1 MSQTHNLCKSLS
13 APLTPNCDVNNTTN
27 SSPFLTPLAQSTPS
41 TIEINIGNNL
51 VFDKCLTLN
60 MVNAVQVNKNNARK
74 TQSACRKSNTSNI
87 SRRALSGK
95 KNSTDT
101 RAAVQKI
108 LEKLGLSKYSYHFRF
123 VDIDKFLTLKELD
136 LVAIGITRR
145 QDINKIIE
153 AIKEITRL
161 S

>member
-1 MSQTHNLCKSLS
+1 MSQTQNLCKSLS
-13 APLTPNCDVNNTTN
+13 VPLTPNCDANNTTN

-41 TIEINIGNNL
+41 NIEINISNNL
-51 VFDKCLTLN
+51 VFDKCLALDI
-60 MVNAVQVNKNNARK
+60 VNTVQVNKNNESK
-74 TQSACRKSNTSNI
+74 NYNACRISSTTNI

-108 LEKLGLSKYSYHFRF
+108 LQKLGLSKYSYHFRF

-153 AIKEITRL
+153 AIKGITRI